1 MVEIKPKLKVAIL
14 RILRDTPQLVSSGTI
29 AEQLHANGFDLSP
42 RTVRLYLE
50 EMEHNGLV
58 ENAKRGRSGGREITS
73 LGKKEIRD
81 AIVNSRV
88 GFMTAKVDDL
98 AYRVT
103 FDPSTRSGLIVLN
116 LTFVDRVNLP
126 AAIHHI
132 IPVFEAGLGMG
143 SLTCLAN
150 EGDRLGD
157 YLIPPGKVGIG
168 TVCSVT
174 LNGVLLNSGIPT
186 VSIFGGVLEIDKGIP
201 ARFTDV
207 IHYNGTSLDPLEIFI
222 KGKLTHVRE
231 AARMGRGRIGA
242 SFREIPTSAAGK
254 VQSIR
259 NQLKDLG
266 LEGILLLG
274 KPNQTLLEFPVEE
287 GRTGMIVAGGLNPAS
302 AIEEAG
308 IFSEQIALGTLFEY
322 QQLIHFKKLQTLIE
336 RKYR

>member
-1 MVEIKPKLKVAIL
+1 
-14 RILRDTPQLVSSGTI
+14 
-29 AEQLHANGFDLSP
+29 
-42 RTVRLYLE
+42 
-50 EMEHNGLV
+50 
-58 ENAKRGRSGGREITS
+58 
-73 LGKKEIRD
+73 
-81 AIVNSRV
+81 
-88 GFMTAKVDDL
+88 
-98 AYRVT
+98 
-103 FDPSTRSGLIVLN
+103 
-116 LTFVDRVNLP
+116 
-126 AAIHHI
+126 
-132 IPVFEAGLGMG
+132 MG

-254 VQSIR
+254 DQSIR